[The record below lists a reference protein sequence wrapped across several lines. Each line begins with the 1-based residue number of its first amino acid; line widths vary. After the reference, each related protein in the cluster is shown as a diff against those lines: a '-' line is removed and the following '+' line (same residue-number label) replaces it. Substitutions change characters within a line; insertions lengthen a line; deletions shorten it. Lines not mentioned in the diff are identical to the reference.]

1 MTTPRRAGQSA
12 SCTQSASAACSALP
26 SRTLLVASLTFLLLT
41 WWSEVAAGRRLM
53 ERKTKYGRVKGVVE
67 MVQGDKRVEKYL
79 GIPYA
84 RPPLGNL
91 RFEVSQCG
99 V

>member
-1 MTTPRRAGQSA
+1 
-12 SCTQSASAACSALP
+12 
-26 SRTLLVASLTFLLLT
+26 
-41 WWSEVAAGRRLM
+41 M